1 MGINKGGVIMTFE
14 INIVWFVILI
24 FLASIGGIILLIILL
39 VWLFYLISKIVD
51 YIEWRHRD
59 DE

>member
-1 MGINKGGVIMTFE
+1 MTFE